1 VSASFA
7 AFVAKNQLNKTS
19 VKPCSRRDASIAAIH
34 QNVALSPHST
44 APNDIAQTPSNC
56 RRVRT
61 SGFGPVSQ
69 VFIFNGCNVHV
80 AEGHERPVN
89 GVELSRRT
97 ADCLEHPQPPLP
109 VRHRENVQN
118 PGQGLFQT
126 QCGHRDFHI
135 AAVESPTA
143 HAHGGWCGG
152 QRLEAVACPIRPWIM
167 AWHCSES
174 SQ

>member
-19 VKPCSRRDASIAAIH
+19 VKPSSRRDASIAAID
-34 QNVALSPHST
+34 QNIALSQHST
-44 APNDIAQTPSNC
+44 APNDIAPTPSNC

-97 ADCLEHPQPPLP
+97 ADCREHPQSTPLESFTP
-109 VRHRENVQN
+109 KYPMPFN
-118 PGQGLFQT
+118 
-126 QCGHRDFHI
+126 
-135 AAVESPTA
+135 AA
-143 HAHGGWCGG
+143 
-152 QRLEAVACPIRPWIM
+152 IRVYNFLQP
-167 AWHCSES
+167 
-174 SQ
+174 